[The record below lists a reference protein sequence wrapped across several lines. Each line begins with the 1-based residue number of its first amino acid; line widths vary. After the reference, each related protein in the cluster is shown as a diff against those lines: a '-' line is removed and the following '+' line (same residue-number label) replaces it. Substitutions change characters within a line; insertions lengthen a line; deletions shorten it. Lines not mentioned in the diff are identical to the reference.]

1 MYCKVRPDVFLK
13 VCWRVFIGFDLP
25 AKSQYA
31 SLNHNLLSFKSNPRM
46 LFSEKMSLFQV
57 V

>member
-13 VCWRVFIGFDLP
+13 VCWWVFIGFDLP

-31 SLNHNLLSFKSNPRM
+31 SLTQPQSVV
-46 LFSEKMSLFQV
+46 FQE
-57 V
+57 